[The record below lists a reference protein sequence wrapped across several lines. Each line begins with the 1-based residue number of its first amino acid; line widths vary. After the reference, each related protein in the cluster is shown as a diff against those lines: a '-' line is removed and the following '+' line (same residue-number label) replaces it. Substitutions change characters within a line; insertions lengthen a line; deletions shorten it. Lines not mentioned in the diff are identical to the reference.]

1 MLRAICVV
9 CICLVAVSAFC
20 ETAPKYEVGTIMGV
34 KPHPSAPDD
43 PLTGVGTYEVSV
55 KVAET
60 IYVVL
65 YTDTFG
71 TKTVQYAGGH
81 QLLVH
86 VGKDTITY
94 NDPLGQS
101 QDLPIISQKPANI
114 AKQSR

>member
-9 CICLVAVSAFC
+9 CICLAAISAVC
-20 ETAPKYEVGTIMGV
+20 ETGTKYEVGTIMGV
-34 KPHPSAPDD
+34 KPHPSATDD
-43 PLTGVGTYEVSV
+43 QLAGMRTYEVSV

-65 YTDTFG
+65 YTDTSG
-71 TKTVQYAGGH
+71 TVQYAGGH

-94 NDPLGQS
+94 NDRLGQS
-101 QDLPIISQKPANI
+101 HDAPIISRKPTNTT
-114 AKQSR
+114 KQSK